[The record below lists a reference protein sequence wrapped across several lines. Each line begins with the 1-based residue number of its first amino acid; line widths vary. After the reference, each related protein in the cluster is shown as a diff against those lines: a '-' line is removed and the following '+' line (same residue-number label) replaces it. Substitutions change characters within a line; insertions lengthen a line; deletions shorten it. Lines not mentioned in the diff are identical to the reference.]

1 MRNNDPRSRCIAILP
16 DTLVNGHL
24 LAQGDRRRAP
34 LLRAFALVENAGFG
48 IVQLPPDDFP
58 LEPARASL
66 DFALDQIADYLK
78 HGYRFLWV
86 ELGAPPAW
94 RFYLDEE
101 IRRRAVAGIEN
112 FHLQPDEPGLQA
124 FAGKLGMIRR
134 AAGASATSA
143 DG

>member
-1 MRNNDPRSRCIAILP
+1 LP

-94 RFYLDEE
+94 RSYLDEE
-101 IRRRAVAGIEN
+101 IRRRAVVGIES
-112 FHLQPDEPGLQA
+112 FRLQPEEAGLGFFEERLA
-124 FAGKLGMIRR
+124 ATRR
-134 AAGASATSA
+134 AAGRSSAA